1 MMSAPTDPL
10 AGLNSVNWSQL
21 THAYGPADDVPLLLR
36 ELQSTDPKLYLA
48 ALDECWSSIYHQGT
62 RYSASA
68 QAVPFLYSLLD
79 HQATKNRHNLLH
91 LIIALAI
98 GHPDWCIPNGLHVA
112 EWEKRI
118 TDMEEEEDHKFA
130 LDEFK
135 SYEAVERGLSSVVHC
150 LREES
155 PVMRATAAH
164 ALAFF
169 PRCLEMS
176 VPALLSLLSR
186 ESCKAVRGTA
196 VLALAV
202 LFAPLEDNLKK
213 SNITQQIQDYHDAC
227 CGMEVE
233 DIYSWSCALA
243 LLILGVAQKELVEK
257 VERVLTD
264 EEYLSEL
271 NASIVPDDSFPFDML
286 GLRHLAEKVLE
297 KTEGISTAI

>member
-1 MMSAPTDPL
+1 MMSVPSTDPL
-10 AGLNSVNWSQL
+10 AGLDSVNWSQL
-21 THAYGPADDVPLLLR
+21 NHAYGPADDVPLLLR
-36 ELQSTDPKLYLA
+36 QLQSTDPEIYLA
-48 ALDECWSSIYHQGT
+48 ALDECWSCIYHQGT

-79 HQATKNRHNLLH
+79 HQATKNRHNLLY
-91 LIIALAI
+91 LVTALAI

-118 TDMEEEEDHKFA
+118 TDMEEENHKFA
-130 LDEFK
+130 LVEFK
-135 SYEAVERGLSSVVHC
+135 SYEAVEQGLSSVVHC

-155 PVMRATAAH
+155 PAMRATAAH

-169 PRCLEMS
+169 PRRLETS
-176 VPALLSLLSR
+176 VPALLDLLSR
-186 ESCKAVRGTA
+186 ESCKAVRGTV
-196 VLALAV
+196 VLALAI

-227 CGMEVE
+227 CGMGVE

-243 LLILGVAQKELVEK
+243 LLVLGVARKELVEK
-257 VERVLTD
+257 ARRVLTD
-264 EEYLSEL
+264 GNYLSEL

-286 GLRHLAEKVLE
+286 DLRHLAQKVLE
-297 KTEGISTAI
+297 KAEGISTTI